1 MKLLST
7 ILKERTETIEFR
19 ALRKRCMV
27 AAQNEKNFIR
37 SISIQPKTIIMLQ
50 NQGLNVQKS
59 KENGYEVYI
68 LSW

>member
-19 ALRKRCMV
+19 ALRKRLMN
-27 AAQNEKNFIR
+27 AAQNEKAELRTLNIK
-37 SISIQPKTIIMLQ
+37 PPTIIMLQ
-50 NQGLNVQKS
+50 NHGIKVEKV
-59 KENGYEVYI
+59 KEHSYEVYI

>member
-19 ALRKRCMV
+19 ALRKRLMQ
-27 AAQNEKNFIR
+27 AAQNEKTDLRTIK
-37 SISIQPKTIIMLQ
+37 IQPKTIIMLQ
-50 NQGLNVQKS
+50 NHGIKVEQTQ
-59 KENGYEVYI
+59 EHGYEVWI